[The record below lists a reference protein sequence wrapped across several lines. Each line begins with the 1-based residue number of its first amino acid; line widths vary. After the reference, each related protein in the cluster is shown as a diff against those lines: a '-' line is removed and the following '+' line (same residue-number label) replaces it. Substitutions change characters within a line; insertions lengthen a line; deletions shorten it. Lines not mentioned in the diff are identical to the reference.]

1 MYGVIIT
8 GHGEFPVG
16 LRASAEM
23 IAGEQEKFAIHSFIE
38 GASYEAFEKE
48 LEVSIKKFAEE
59 LDGVLVFADLLG
71 GSPFRAAMSAAHE
84 LKNVRV
90 ITGANSP
97 MLLECLGSRDGS
109 MSLEELLDLTL
120 TTGREGI
127 LSPVLE
133 LDDGNDADEDE
144 GDGI

>member
-8 GHGEFPVG
+8 GHGEFPIG

-23 IAGEQEKFAIHSFIE
+23 IAGEQDKLATHSFIE
-38 GASYEAFEKE
+38 GASFEAFEKE
-48 LEVSIKKFAEE
+48 LAESIKKFSQE
-59 LDGVLVFADLLG
+59 LDGVLIFADLLG
-71 GSPFRAAMSAAHE
+71 GSPFRAAMSAAHGLE
-84 LKNVRV
+84 NARV

-97 MLLECLGSRDGS
+97 MLLECLVARDGS
-109 MSLEELLDLTL
+109 MKLKDLLYLILE
-120 TTGREGI
+120 TGKEGI

-133 LDDGNDADEDE
+133 LDSVYDADVTE